1 MSPDRYLHERRKSQH
16 WQLRMMVPKAVRP
29 VLGRVEFTRSLKV
42 TNKQQARVLAYPV
55 LAEWRA
61 AIAAAEQQQSD
72 VIRST
77 TAPTHVPSPVEL
89 EEAALFAGYEEAGRR
104 VNDLIRAKARSG
116 DEAYRALGGEFERRH
131 TDALRR
137 LHAENHAYWI
147 ERARRQVAKRGWHLP
162 EASPAFEGFVEAM
175 ARCGVDL
182 FASARAKLAGDGAI
196 VPSNYVQTALGR
208 RQARAKPGEGVVDLF
223 DRYEAQ
229 RLSEGRKRADS
240 LTQDRKIIEL
250 LSEFVGPARSLASL
264 QKNEIREWRNTV
276 AALPPAFKKRKAFE
290 GLTMREA
297 AALSRSDDA
306 RISLNT
312 VNKYLSAAS
321 ALFIWA
327 RREGYV
333 EQNPC
338 EGLFYDNEKGKNAR
352 PPFDVDQLNGIFS
365 SPLFTGFLRDG
376 KEFKQGEC
384 HADDWR
390 YWIPI
395 ICLFTGARIGE
406 AAQLRIDDVV
416 RDGELWYLNI
426 KSEPKI
432 GQTTK
437 NNQSR
442 ISPVHTMLRKVGFLD
457 FVERRRSQSGS
468 ADNAALFPALERN
481 SRGQLAEPSRF
492 WRTYLERIGI
502 KSGGDG
508 FGSHSFRHGLADQ
521 LRSAGCFD
529 NEIAVAIGHKQTTV
543 TSGYGQTRQGS
554 VKKLCDMIEG
564 ATFEGVNFDNV
575 ISNKIVR
582 ESFSNVR
589 Q

>member
-1 MSPDRYLHERRKSQH
+1 MSADRYLHERAKSRN

-42 TNKQQARVLAYPV
+42 TNKPQARVLAYPI

-61 AIAAAEQQQSD
+61 MIAAAEQRQND
-72 VIRST
+72 ATCST
-77 TAPTHVPSPVEL
+77 PATMTVPSAIEL
-89 EEAALFAGYEEAGRR
+89 EDTALFVGYEEAGRR
-104 VNDLIRAKARSG
+104 VNELIKAKARLG
-116 DEAYRALGGEFERRH
+116 DEAYRALGTEFERRH

-137 LHAENHAYWI
+137 LHAGDQRYWI

-162 EASPAFEGFVEAM
+162 EDSSAFAGFVETI
-175 ARCGVDL
+175 ARCGLDL
-182 FASARAKLAGDGAI
+182 FAAARGRLAGTDKGM
-196 VPSNYVQTALGR
+196 PQSEYVQKALER
-208 RQARAKPGEGVVDLF
+208 REKRAKPGEGVLELF

-250 LSEFVGPARSLASL
+250 LSEFVGVQRGLASIEKSEL
-264 QKNEIREWRNTV
+264 REWRNAV
-276 AALPPAFKKRKAFE
+276 AVLPPAFRKRKAYK

-297 AALSRSDDA
+297 ASAAAQLNGPCL
-306 RISLNT
+306 SLNT
-312 VNKYLSAAS
+312 INKYLSAVS

-327 RREGYV
+327 IREGYV
-333 EQNPC
+333 ENNPC

-352 PPFDVDQLNGIFS
+352 PPFSVEQLNLIIS

-376 KEFKQGEC
+376 KEYIKGDRV
-384 HADDWR
+384 ADDWR
-390 YWIPI
+390 YWIPL

-406 AAQLRIDDVV
+406 VAQLNIGDIVN
-416 RDGELWYLNI
+416 DGSLWYFRI
-426 KSEPKI
+426 RSEQSL
-432 GQTTK
+432 GQATK

-442 ISPVHTMLRKVGFLD
+442 VAPMHSMLRKIGFVD
-457 FVERRRSQSGS
+457 FVDRCRKGS
-468 ADNAALFPALERN
+468 PTDLNVPLFAELKRN
-481 SRGQLAEPSRF
+481 SRGQLALPSRF
-492 WRTYLERIGI
+492 WRTYLERIGV

-521 LRSAGCFD
+521 LRKAGCFD

-554 VKKLCDMIEG
+554 ILKLSEMIEG
-564 ATFEGVNFDNV
+564 AVFEGVDFTRMIQDAG
-575 ISNKIVR
+575 
-582 ESFSNVR
+582 
-589 Q
+589 